1 MLSHEFIKS
10 NNGMQCKNKKKLT
23 SQRLNLLSTLKF
35 QNALTIKYSKIN
47 IQPYQI
53 KVIVLLDTP

>member
-1 MLSHEFIKS
+1 
-10 NNGMQCKNKKKLT
+10 MQCKNKKKLT

-53 KVIVLLDTP
+53 KVIVLLDTPQPGY